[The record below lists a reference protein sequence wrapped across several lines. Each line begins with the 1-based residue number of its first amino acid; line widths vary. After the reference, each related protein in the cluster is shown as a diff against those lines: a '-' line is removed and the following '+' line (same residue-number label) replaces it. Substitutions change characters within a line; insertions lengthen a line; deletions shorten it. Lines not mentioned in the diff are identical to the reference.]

1 MLRRPLLLPLIA
13 VLALLA
19 SAEPALA
26 YKIGG
31 SRWSG
36 HPARITYFEATPKG
50 YHTAI
55 ALGAKAWNTS
65 GIPVRFVRVKSRRR
79 ARVVITQDAGILPS
93 RGFASIGFQSHNY
106 IKLTGC
112 QHGCDRFYMGALV
125 AHEMGH
131 VLGLDHEQRRC
142 SVMNGSELYG
152 TCKPKR
158 PKAPWLWRCRILQ
171 KDDLAGAKALY
182 GGRPHLNKHEFCE
195 KQPKPPAVT
204 GLSAAPLRASP
215 AYPARLT
222 WKNPSKLITGVVILR
237 KAGGCPT
244 SVNDGESF
252 EAAAN
257 LVSAT
262 DVTDTPL
269 AAGPICYRV
278 WTTDDFGRVGLSKT
292 VTLAYP
298 GAPAVPPA
306 TSIALTEMSNATTGV
321 EVTASITVPNVSWL
335 SAVELRRDL
344 GVCPTSTTGT
354 PVDRVAIQGTHATI
368 DDTSNTVEGSWC
380 YVAFTIDLWGRTAA
394 SGAFAT
400 INHVPPRAPSPTGA
414 AGSVDG
420 SGVGHVGW
428 HWPGDGVTT
437 VTLYRSAGACAV
449 PIVVDGNT
457 SIGDVFYPQTGTF
470 DDTDAANGLIAAGP
484 YCYALVGFDAAGFQS
499 APVGVTL
506 TYN

>member
-1 MLRRPLLLPLIA
+1 MPRRRLLFPLIA

-36 HPARITYFEATPKG
+36 RLATITYFEATPKG
-50 YHTAI
+50 YHESI
-55 ALGAKAWNTS
+55 ALGAKVWNTS
-65 GIPVRFVRVKSRRR
+65 GIPVRFVRVTSRGR
-79 ARVVITQDAGILPS
+79 ARIVITQDAGILPS
-93 RGFASIGFQSHNY
+93 RGIASIGFQSHNY
-106 IKLTGC
+106 IKLIGC
-112 QHGCDRFYMGALV
+112 QHGCDRFFMGALV

-171 KDDLAGAKALY
+171 KDDLAGARALY
-182 GGRPHLNKHEFCE
+182 GGYPRLSKHEFCE
-195 KQPKPPAVT
+195 KQPAPPAIT
-204 GLSAAPLRASP
+204 GLSAAPLTASP
-215 AYPARLT
+215 ASPAKLT

-237 KAGGCPT
+237 KVGGCPK
-244 SVNDGESF
+244 SLNDGVSF
-252 EAAAN
+252 EAATN
-257 LVSAT
+257 LLSAT
-262 DVTDTPL
+262 DVADSPL

-278 WTTDDFGRVGLSKT
+278 WTTDQFGRMGPSKT
-292 VTLAYP
+292 VTMAYP

-306 TSIALTEMSNATTGV
+306 TSIALTEVSNATTGV

-354 PVDRVAIQGTHATI
+354 PVDRVTIKGTSATI

-380 YVAFTIDLWGRTAA
+380 YVAFTVDLWGRTAV

-400 INHVPPRAPSPTGA
+400 ISHVPPRAPSPTGA
-414 AGSVDG
+414 TGNVDG
-420 SGVGHVGW
+420 SGVGHVSW
-428 HWPGDGVTT
+428 AWPGDGLTM
-437 VTLYRSAGACAV
+437 VTLYRSAGACAL
-449 PIVVDGNT
+449 PIVVDVNNY
-457 SIGDVFYPQTGTF
+457 IGDVSYVQGTGAATF
-470 DDTDAANGLIAAGP
+470 DDYGLTAGS
-484 YCYALVGFDAAGFQS
+484 S
-499 APVGVTL
+499 APTRLVSSPCL
-506 TYN
+506 SA